1 MTHRP
6 HEQRPNFR
14 DIKWASK
21 HYREHRLAAAAHT
34 THIQGKTIILNTTP
48 HHPYEQIKRT
58 QHQHH
63 RHNTD
68 YRGWRPGQ

>member
-14 DIKWASK
+14 DIRWAST
-21 HYREHRLAAAAHT
+21 HYREHRLAAAVKT
-34 THIQGKTIILNTTP
+34 TRIQGKDIVLNTAP
-48 HHPYEQIKRT
+48 NHHYEQIKRT
-58 QHQHH
+58 QRQHH